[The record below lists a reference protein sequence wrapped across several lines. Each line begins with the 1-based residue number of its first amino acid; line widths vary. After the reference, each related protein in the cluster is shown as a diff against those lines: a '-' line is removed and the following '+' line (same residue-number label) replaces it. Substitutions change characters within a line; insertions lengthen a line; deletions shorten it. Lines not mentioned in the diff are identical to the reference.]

1 MFCAHCGTKLEE
13 GQRFCSSCGK
23 GSATGVA
30 AEGRVSQHLTLVGIF
45 WIVLSGFRLVGA
57 AVVLAVGML
66 MIPFIPADI
75 SLPTGLFPTLMSM
88 VGGGLLLTALA
99 GLVTGF
105 GLLGRRPWARILAVI
120 MAFLSLLEIPFGTA
134 LAIYTLWVLL
144 PAEREAEYKRLASS
158 E

>member
-1 MFCAHCGTKLEE
+1 
-13 GQRFCSSCGK
+13 
-23 GSATGVA
+23 
-30 AEGRVSQHLTLVGIF
+30 LTLVGIF

-66 MIPFIPADI
+66 MIPFIPADV
-75 SLPTGLFPTLMSM
+75 SLPTGLFSTLMSM